1 LKIREIV
8 YRHINNNFLLYFLL
22 VLFLMVGISAGAI
35 TVNVLDNSQKQE
47 MISFLNS
54 FFKIL
59 NQDSVD
65 SFILLKHSLLNNVQT
80 LLLIWLL
87 GIIVLGIPLVIGIV
101 ILRGFVIGFTVGFLV
116 NELGFKGFVFSI
128 LAILPQNIF
137 VIPGIIIISA
147 ISISFSVKIIKNRIN
162 RNIRYKFATELVRYS
177 LVTASLSLLLIL
189 GSLIEAYITPAFMKL
204 ILGYVS

>member
-1 LKIREIV
+1 LKIKEFV
-8 YRHINNNFLLYFLL
+8 YKHINNNFLLYFLL
-22 VLFLMVGISAGAI
+22 VLFLMIGISAGAI
-35 TVNVLDNSQKQE
+35 TVSVIDNSQKQE

-59 NQDSVD
+59 NQNNVD

-80 LLLIWLL
+80 LFFIWLL
-87 GIIVLGIPLVIGIV
+87 GIIVIGVPLVMGIV
-101 ILRGFVIGFTVGFLV
+101 MLRGFIIGFTVGFLV

-147 ISISFSVKIIKNRIN
+147 ISISFSLKTIKNKIN
-162 RNIRYKFATELVRYS
+162 RKNRYNFTAELIRYS
-177 LVTASLSLLLIL
+177 LITVSLSILLIL
-189 GSLIEAYITPAFMKL
+189 GSLIEAYITPVFMKL

>member
-1 LKIREIV
+1 MI
-8 YRHINNNFLLYFLL
+8 
-22 VLFLMVGISAGAI
+22 GISAGAI
-35 TVNVLDNSQKQE
+35 TVSVIDNSQKQE

-59 NQDSVD
+59 NQNNVD

-80 LLLIWLL
+80 LFFIWLL
-87 GIIVLGIPLVIGIV
+87 GIIVIGVPLVMGIV
-101 ILRGFVIGFTVGFLV
+101 MLRGFIIGFTVGFLV

-147 ISISFSVKIIKNRIN
+147 ISISFSLKTIKNKIN
-162 RNIRYKFATELVRYS
+162 RKNRYNFTAELIRYS
-177 LVTASLSLLLIL
+177 LITVSLSILLIL
-189 GSLIEAYITPAFMKL
+189 GSLIEAYITPVFMKL

>member
-1 LKIREIV
+1 MKIKEFV
-8 YRHINNNFLLYFLL
+8 YKHINNNFLLYFLL
-22 VLFLMVGISAGAI
+22 VLFLMIGISAGAI
-35 TVNVLDNSQKQE
+35 TVSVIDNSQKQE

-59 NQDSVD
+59 NQNNVD

-80 LLLIWLL
+80 LFFIWLL
-87 GIIVLGIPLVIGIV
+87 GIIVIGVPLVMGIV
-101 ILRGFVIGFTVGFLV
+101 MLRGFIIGFTVGFLV

-147 ISISFSVKIIKNRIN
+147 ISISFSLKTIKNKIN
-162 RNIRYKFATELVRYS
+162 RKNRYNFTAELIRYS
-177 LVTASLSLLLIL
+177 LITVSLSILLIL
-189 GSLIEAYITPAFMKL
+189 GSLIEAYITPVFMKL

>member
-1 LKIREIV
+1 MKIREIV